1 MFKEISLDSVDL
13 MFGEAV
19 ITVIKWADAISYN
32 FQLVRCDMNCINI
45 IPFSLLVCLGLRRRF
60 YMPETWDRHGFCCV
74 HCAFSPVYDGV
85 LTLTVKEPI
94 PTFTSMDT
102 TAMACNYELDV

>member
-1 MFKEISLDSVDL
+1 
-13 MFGEAV
+13 
-19 ITVIKWADAISYN
+19 
-32 FQLVRCDMNCINI
+32 
-45 IPFSLLVCLGLRRRF
+45 
-60 YMPETWDRHGFCCV
+60 MPETWDRHGFCCV
-74 HCAFSPVYDGV
+74 HCAISPVYDGV

>member
-1 MFKEISLDSVDL
+1 
-13 MFGEAV
+13 
-19 ITVIKWADAISYN
+19 
-32 FQLVRCDMNCINI
+32 
-45 IPFSLLVCLGLRRRF
+45 
-60 YMPETWDRHGFCCV
+60 MPETWDRHGFCCV